1 MSQVD
6 SALPEHSVQ
15 KLISHLRHVM
25 LALAARLRDP
35 QPAMMNSA
43 WPAPL
48 TFIPAVCGEQHAFAL
63 FAHERIP
70 LDEQG
75 RGILL

>member
-1 MSQVD
+1 MALEDPV
-6 SALPEHSVQ
+6 LPEDPVQ

-25 LALAARLRDP
+25 LGLAARLRDP
-35 QPAMMNSA
+35 GFVMMNNV

-48 TFIPAVCGEQHAFAL
+48 TFIPAAYGEHQAFAL
-63 FAHERIP
+63 FAHERIL

-75 RGILL
+75 REVL